1 MKEENIRNALE
12 CFGNSIY
19 RLSYYMLSDDQ
30 DAQDVVQET
39 MMKYM
44 EKAPTFDNAAQE
56 KAWLLKVAN
65 NICIDMLRFRKR
77 VRFMNQGD
85 ENILAQMAAK
95 SEMDDSSEEFIKLI
109 FSLKEKLR
117 NAVYLYYYEEY
128 STEEIAS
135 ILKISNAAVRKRL
148 ERGRVL
154 LKDKL
159 QEEQNERGY

>member
-1 MKEENIRNALE
+1 
-12 CFGNSIY
+12 
-19 RLSYYMLSDDQ
+19 
-30 DAQDVVQET
+30 
-39 MMKYM
+39 
-44 EKAPTFDNAAQE
+44 
-56 KAWLLKVAN
+56 
-65 NICIDMLRFRKR
+65 
-77 VRFMNQGD
+77 MNQGD
-85 ENILAQMAAK
+85 ESILAQMVAK

>member
-1 MKEENIRNALE
+1 
-12 CFGNSIY
+12 
-19 RLSYYMLSDDQ
+19 MLSDDQ

-44 EKAPTFDNAAQE
+44 EKAPTFDSTVQE

-85 ENILAQMAAK
+85 ESILAQMVAK